1 MHAKPTLL
9 LTHLRAWGQTKL
21 NRTEPKNC
29 RNVNEKSKK
38 IGKIVAST
46 NAKGQKEKRER
57 VREGRG
63 STHNSNAGR
72 GGRGDNKR
80 GEMSDWQSK
89 SLKSRKNQGKW

>member
-21 NRTEPKNC
+21 SRTEPKNC

-46 NAKGQKEKRER
+46 KAKGQKEKRER
-57 VREGRG
+57 EYEGVGARTMAMLG
-63 STHNSNAGR
+63 K
-72 GGRGDNKR
+72 GGGVSVATTNVAK
-80 GEMSDWQSK
+80 
-89 SLKSRKNQGKW
+89 